1 MGVLPN
7 KASGAQPIQI
17 VKIEIIL
24 INRMFF
30 FRQFHIQ
37 IPQLSHENESTML
50 NFESLDPVNISN
62 ELSVINLQPV
72 SDTFQI
78 VSNLL

>member
-1 MGVLPN
+1 MYSNVL
-7 KASGAQPIQI
+7 
-17 VKIEIIL
+17 
-24 INRMFF
+24 

-37 IPQLSHENESTML
+37 IPQLSHEQESTML
-50 NFESLDPVNISN
+50 DFKSLDP
-62 ELSVINLQPV
+62 VINLQPV